1 MAWSN
6 SGPDIAQEIISK
18 MEVRTKE
25 IISNIAGRNKSFI
38 KRRLS
43 TLKDRVKV
51 QNEKSRES
59 GGEANFQEK
68 TMANKFN
75 IIDKGYQ
82 IPAIDKYKNN
92 SVKTKQTKPTF

>member
-1 MAWSN
+1 MAQSN

-25 IISNIAGRNKSFI
+25 IISNIAGRNKSFV

-51 QNEKSRES
+51 
-59 GGEANFQEK
+59 
-68 TMANKFN
+68 
-75 IIDKGYQ
+75 
-82 IPAIDKYKNN
+82 
-92 SVKTKQTKPTF
+92 